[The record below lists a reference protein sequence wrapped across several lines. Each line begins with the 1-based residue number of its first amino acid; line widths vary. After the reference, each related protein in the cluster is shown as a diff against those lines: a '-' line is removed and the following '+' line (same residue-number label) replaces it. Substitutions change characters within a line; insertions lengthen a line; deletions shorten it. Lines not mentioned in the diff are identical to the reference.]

1 MAART
6 LIRARRPVLPPG
18 EADGSSGRL
27 GASQGYLGAGG
38 PIAYTGGAG
47 WPTPPPAYPTPSTVA
62 GLPAAA
68 RALNMLAGIICQ
80 LPLLDRKQDGS
91 YWDTPIVL
99 DDPWPMSGRAEWLTY
114 VVHSMVM
121 LGDAIAIPVDFDA
134 DGYARQLIPV
144 DPRMVD
150 IYAEGGQLV
159 YDLSLRNGSSY
170 VLSRSEVF
178 HAKGLFTSTDGLR
191 GIGVVAMHRAQWQ
204 MELALQRYGASAYSG
219 GGVPS
224 GIVKV
229 HLREIGEE
237 QAKGIKADWSTAF
250 ADRVPAV
257 LSELMDFTPISWTP
271 ADAQYLEAAKLS
283 VADIAC
289 MFNLD
294 PTDLDATYGASMTYA
309 NREQRAYDR
318 LLSSIGPLI
327 VRIEQAFRFILPR
340 GHNAHFDRSVL
351 LWSDAQTRAYVQQ
364 TGINDGTLTI
374 NEARKA
380 NDLPAFGS
388 WADKSTAD
396 PSVQAKQAAAGAPVL
411 TSKIPAQTMSNNPAQ
426 DVAQKAQGQGGN

>member
-1 MAART
+1 MATRS
-6 LIRARRPVLPPG
+6 LVRARRPALPPG
-18 EADGSSGRL
+18 GDRGSTGRL
-27 GASQGYLGAGG
+27 GTSQGALGAGG
-38 PIAYTGGAG
+38 GVPLYWPGGNG
-47 WPTPPPAYPTPSTVA
+47 WPTAPPAVPTPSTVA

-80 LPLLDRKQDGS
+80 LPLLDRKADGN
-91 YWDTPIVL
+91 YWETPAVL
-99 DDPWPMSGRAEWLTY
+99 DDPWPMSGRAEWVSY
-114 VVHSMVM
+114 IVHSLIM
-121 LGDAIAIPVDFDA
+121 LGDAIALPADFDS
-134 DGYARQLIPV
+134 DGYARQLVPI

-150 IYAEGGQLV
+150 IYAEDGQIWYEVQTIDGRRFRLT
-159 YDLSLRNGSSY
+159 
-170 VLSRSEVF
+170 RSDVF
-178 HAKGLFTSTDGLR
+178 HAKGLMQTSDGLR
-191 GIGVVAMHRAQWQ
+191 GLGVVTIHRAEWQ
-204 MELALQRYGASAYSG
+204 AKLALQRYGANAYAG

-229 HLREIGEE
+229 HLREVSKD
-237 QAKGIKADWSTAF
+237 QAQGIKDDWMTAF
-250 ADRVPAV
+250 ADRVPAI
-257 LSELMDFTPISWTP
+257 LSELMDFTPISWSP
-271 ADAQYLEAAKLS
+271 EDAQFLESAKLS

-340 GHNAHFDRSVL
+340 GHSAYFDRSVL

-364 TGINDGTLTI
+364 TGITDGTLTI
-374 NEARKA
+374 NEARTA
-380 NDLPAFGS
+380 NGLPKFAS

-396 PSVQAKQAAAGAPVL
+396 PAVIAKQAELAKPPAAVP
-411 TSKIPAQTMSNNPAQ
+411 TETPPPNPA
-426 DVAQKAQGQGGN
+426 DAAAQSTGGQ